1 MPLAAIPSPG
11 TNAIEIGPLS
21 LRAYGLMIALGVVAA
36 VWLSRRRWAARGGDP
51 EDISAIALWAV
62 PAGLVGARI
71 YHVVTDNQLYR
82 GRWIEAL
89 YLWEGG
95 LGIPGGIALGAAVGV
110 WVGHRRGCR
119 AAPLLDAVAPSLPL
133 AQAIGR
139 IGNWFNQELFGRPT
153 DLPWGLEIDPSHRP
167 DRFADQAT
175 FHPTFLYEGLWN
187 LALCGLLIRLDR
199 TRRLAPGAL
208 FPLYVGGYAI
218 GRLWV
223 EALRVDPAN
232 EILGLRLNTWVS
244 GVLLLGAA
252 LAFVLIQRRWRRS
265 AADGRTLAGG
275 AAPYREGAGP
285 WAGAVGHAAAVGA
298 REGDAPAGGASG
310 RGATG
315 GGAAGGGAAGGG
327 AEPGTDAGR
336 PAGEGRRPE
345 QGP

>member
-1 MPLAAIPSPG
+1 LILAAIPSPG

-36 VWLSRRRWAARGGDP
+36 VWLSRRRWAERGGDP

-119 AAPLLDAVAPSLPL
+119 VAPLLDAVAPSLPL

-139 IGNWFNQELFGRPT
+139 WGNWFNQELFGRPT
-153 DLPWGLEIDPSHRP
+153 DLPWALEIDPSHRP

-175 FHPTFLYEGLWN
+175 FHPTFLYESLWN
-187 LALCGLLIRLDR
+187 LALCLVLVRIDR
-199 TRRLAPGAL
+199 TRRLAPGSL

-244 GVLLLGAA
+244 GALVLGAA
-252 LAFVLIQRRWRRS
+252 AAFAWLQRRACRP
-265 AADGRTLAGG
+265 AGG
-275 AAPYREGAGP
+275 VAAAPYREGAGP
-285 WAGAVGHAAAVGA
+285 AA
-298 REGDAPAGGASG
+298 DAPAAGDA
-310 RGATG
+310 
-315 GGAAGGGAAGGG
+315 GGAAVPGPEAGTGAGL
-327 AEPGTDAGR
+327 DAGTGAGRDAGPPGDDGR
-336 PAGEGRRPE
+336 PGG
-345 QGP
+345 